1 MKKILLLIYLLSTG
15 QIFSQ
20 KILFDTLK
28 VDSKTKIVGRYPQ
41 YDKTKKYEN
50 FNFIIEDSIS
60 IEDFKKNLKLGDEV
74 KNSFQ
79 TPSFKLTVVKNY
91 EEIGS
96 WTINPTQK
104 TAMTHDGHT
113 YKFDLAQITSLN
125 VKNPFNYIYEIKVF
139 KSKREYEEY
148 LILQRQNS
156 KFLFD
161 YGPSFQYEGNFEIEF
176 KKSNDFSSPKIISEY
191 LKSNIEKISNKGEY
205 NISYELNEKNMD
217 NRNQFTMTIRGS
229 KKLFDNLK
237 LKNLKNENWQ
247 PTVEDAYFFYKK

>member
-20 KILFDTLK
+20 KKLFDTLK
-28 VDSKTKIVGRYPQ
+28 VDSKTKIIGRYPQ

-50 FNFIIEDSIS
+50 FNFIIDDSTS
-60 IEDFKKNLKLGDEV
+60 IEDFKKNLKLDDEV
-74 KNSFQ
+74 KNSFE
-79 TPSFKLTVVKNY
+79 TPNFKLTVVKNY

-113 YKFDLAQITSLN
+113 YKFDLAQIASLN
-125 VKNPFNYIYEIKVF
+125 VKKPFNYIYEIKVF
-139 KSKREYEEY
+139 KSKREYEDY

-161 YGPSFQYEGNFEIEF
+161 YGPSFKYEGNFEIEF
-176 KKSNDFSSPKIISEY
+176 KKSNDFSNPKTISEY

-237 LKNLKNENWQ
+237 LKNLKNKNWQ
-247 PTVEDAYFFYKK
+247 PTVEDAYFFYQK